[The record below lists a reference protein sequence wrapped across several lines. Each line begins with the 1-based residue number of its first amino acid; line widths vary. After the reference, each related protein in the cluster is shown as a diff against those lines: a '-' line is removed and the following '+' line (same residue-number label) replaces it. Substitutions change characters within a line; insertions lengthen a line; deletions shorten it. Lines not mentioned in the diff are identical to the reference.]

1 MAQPSRRGRTNDG
14 GRGAR
19 AESRHLALVGEG
31 EMTTIPLPQ
40 GRERRPTHRRGA
52 VVVVMALGVSVLTA
66 AVAFAVLLFVV
77 HG

>member
-1 MAQPSRRGRTNDG
+1 
-14 GRGAR
+14 
-19 AESRHLALVGEG
+19 
-31 EMTTIPLPQ
+31 MTTIPLPQ

-66 AVAFAVLLFVV
+66 AEAFVVLLFVV